1 MRFNPSC
8 LGKGP
13 SLGLFGELIPAVIGD
28 VYCGYQIPEYTTY
41 SEVLSV
47 FKRLLPIPTALD
59 AQDDYK
65 LNITELKKAAK
76 ILSLSVIV
84 ASNPR
89 NPTGQVIQGDD
100 LKELV
105 RMGDG
110 NTTCVAG
117 DSSLADSAASSLT
130 SSTAGTVTTMT
141 LRCWESP
148 SRAQS
153 T

>member
-1 MRFNPSC
+1 MSRVAAGESELKN
-8 LGKGP
+8 G
-13 SLGLFGELIPAVIGD
+13 GLPRTCSSVPVPATNVLPKYQTTLTRTVIGD

-47 FKRLLPIPTALD
+47 FKRLLPIPTALE

-110 NTTCVAG
+110 NTTWVTCC
-117 DSSLADSAASSLT
+117 SL
-130 SSTAGTVTTMT
+130 V
-141 LRCWESP
+141 C
-148 SRAQS
+148 
-153 T
+153 

>member
-1 MRFNPSC
+1 MI
-8 LGKGP
+8 
-13 SLGLFGELIPAVIGD
+13 GE

-59 AQDDYK
+59 AQDGYK
-65 LNITELKKAAK
+65 LNIAELKKAAQV
-76 ILSLSVIV
+76 LSLSVIV

-89 NPTGQVIQGDD
+89 NPTGQVIEGND

-110 NTTCVAG
+110 NTT
-117 DSSLADSAASSLT
+117 
-130 SSTAGTVTTMT
+130 
-141 LRCWESP
+141 
-148 SRAQS
+148 
-153 T
+153 

>member
-1 MRFNPSC
+1 M
-8 LGKGP
+8 
-13 SLGLFGELIPAVIGD
+13 
-28 VYCGYQIPEYTTY
+28 YCGYQIPEYTTY

-110 NTTCVAG
+110 NTTWV
-117 DSSLADSAASSLT
+117 
-130 SSTAGTVTTMT
+130 
-141 LRCWESP
+141 R
-148 SRAQS
+148 SRS
-153 T
+153 YC